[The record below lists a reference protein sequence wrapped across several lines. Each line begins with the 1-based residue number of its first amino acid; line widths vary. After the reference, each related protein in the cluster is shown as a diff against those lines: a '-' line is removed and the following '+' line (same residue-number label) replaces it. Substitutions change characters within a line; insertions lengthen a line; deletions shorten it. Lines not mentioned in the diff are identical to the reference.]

1 MSNLPK
7 ESAHH
12 FPLNLTSIASMR
24 QNRSVL
30 IERAQYYAI
39 LAEREHT
46 IRKGVL
52 IEGGRSNRGST
63 VHSEIFGHYDQLC
76 FISLIERAHYYA
88 IIAEGERTIRKGI
101 LIEGAL

>member
-52 IEGGRSNRGST
+52 IEGG
-63 VHSEIFGHYDQLC
+63 
-76 FISLIERAHYYA
+76 
-88 IIAEGERTIRKGI
+88 
-101 LIEGAL
+101 GALTEGVQFIQKSLGIMINYVSFR